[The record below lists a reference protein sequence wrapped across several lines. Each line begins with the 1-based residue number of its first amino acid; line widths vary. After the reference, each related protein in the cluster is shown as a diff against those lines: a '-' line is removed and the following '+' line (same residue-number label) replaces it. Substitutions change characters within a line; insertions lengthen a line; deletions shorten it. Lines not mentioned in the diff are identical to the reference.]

1 MYGGY
6 DPIARAIPN
15 FIRAAKSGGNLT
27 INGPLV
33 LRDYVHIDDVASS
46 IICAVN
52 SAGAGI
58 INIGTGRGVSIKETA
73 ESIIK
78 SMRSSSCINIMSDS
92 GGCDIVIDISK
103 AESLLDYHPK
113 VFFPDKI
120 KEMGDL
126 YENCK

>member
-15 FIRAAKSGGNLT
+15 FIRAAKSGDNLT

-52 SAGAGI
+52 LAGAGI
-58 INIGTGRGVSIKETA
+58 INIGTVG
-73 ESIIK
+73 
-78 SMRSSSCINIMSDS
+78 
-92 GGCDIVIDISK
+92 
-103 AESLLDYHPK
+103 ESLLKKQRSQLLK
-113 VFFPDKI
+113 VCDRVAV
-120 KEMGDL
+120 
-126 YENCK
+126 